1 MRKVTGR
8 NVKMPQQIKAASKF
22 IVEYV
27 IRDKD
32 GNIKAQGVE
41 GCECDVISTSAGNI
55 KGKFKFNDEVK
66 SAIENKDMIEVKMVK
81 KTDP

>member
-1 MRKVTGR
+1 
-8 NVKMPQQIKAASKF
+8 MPETKAASKF

-41 GCECDVISTSAGNI
+41 GVVEEEAKNRA
-55 KGKFKFNDEVK
+55 ER
-66 SAIENKDMIEVKMVK
+66 E
-81 KTDP
+81 

>member
-1 MRKVTGR
+1 MI
-8 NVKMPQQIKAASKF
+8 QQTKAASKF

-41 GCECDVISTSAGNI
+41 GCENDLII
-55 KGKFKFNDEVK
+55 DKQMLLKGKIKLNTSVQSMEDK
-66 SAIENKDMIEVKMVK
+66 DAIEFKVREGKRENGNE
-81 KTDP
+81 

>member
-1 MRKVTGR
+1 
-8 NVKMPQQIKAASKF
+8 MPQETKAASKF

-41 GCECDVISTSAGNI
+41 GCENDLVIDEQMHL
-55 KGKFKFNDEVK
+55 KGKIKLDASVQHLEDK
-66 SAIENKDMIEVKMVK
+66 DAIEFKVQEEK
-81 KTDP
+81 KENE

>member
-1 MRKVTGR
+1 
-8 NVKMPQQIKAASKF
+8 MPQETKAASKF

-41 GCECDVISTSAGNI
+41 GCENDLII
-55 KGKFKFNDEVK
+55 YEQEHLKGKVK
-66 SAIENKDMIEVKMVK
+66 LDSSIQHFEDKDAIKLKVRSIAI
-81 KTDP
+81 